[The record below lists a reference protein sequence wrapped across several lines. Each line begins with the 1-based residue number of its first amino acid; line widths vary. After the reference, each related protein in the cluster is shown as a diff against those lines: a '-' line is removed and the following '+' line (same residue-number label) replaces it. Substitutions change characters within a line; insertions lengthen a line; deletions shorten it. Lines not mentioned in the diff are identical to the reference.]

1 MRENLT
7 KPKIGR
13 KSTSKE
19 EKAKRKK
26 TQQKIKRPI
35 KGDFPGLNCKR
46 VTNK

>member
-26 TQQKIKRPI
+26 TQQKIRELSREISQISTAKE
-35 KGDFPGLNCKR
+35 
-46 VTNK
+46 